1 MAKQN
6 INQNQISKEITKFEE
21 TMQELY
27 LLKNISKILKNLRRM
42 IKLKKYD

>member
-6 INQNQISKEITKFEE
+6 INQKQISKEITKFEE

-27 LLKNISKILKNLRRM
+27 LLKNISKDLKNFRRM